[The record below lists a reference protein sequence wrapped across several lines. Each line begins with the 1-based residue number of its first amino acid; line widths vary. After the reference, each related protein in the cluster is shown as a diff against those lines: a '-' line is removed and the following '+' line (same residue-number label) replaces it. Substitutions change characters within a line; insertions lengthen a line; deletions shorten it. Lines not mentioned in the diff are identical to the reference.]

1 MPEIEHQ
8 KSTKPQSERWQFY
21 LYVFTGWKRKVIGA
35 IWGLPPAVVGIY
47 AAFRGEFGFPKLT
60 DVMPISTWFVVGIVW
75 LVIAFIIT
83 ILVSTEGSYHY
94 ASSLRTMAERKV
106 KEDVLDEKLLTTLR
120 HIAQTSRRN
129 AVLYTDSM
137 YASLEG
143 RTSEIQRSI
152 CDANSEVLLICYS
165 LTFWKDKIE
174 EQIHKFLAK
183 DDSMFKVL
191 MLMPSSSGF
200 VEKSALE
207 AFQYRGMVPTDMD
220 AWLRSTEEI
229 RKAHRSDIGSSIDT
243 LVLWQQKYGKTKV
256 DFRFYVDTPVLYGFS
271 CDRKVFCVSSY
282 FINPIERAFRL
293 PSRVFD
299 LSEDVDPFS
308 AMVASVF
315 LNWFDTK
322 FATGFESSQIG
333 WQK

>member
-1 MPEIEHQ
+1 M
-8 KSTKPQSERWQFY
+8 
-21 LYVFTGWKRKVIGA
+21 IGP
-35 IWGLPPAVVGIY
+35 IWGIPPATVGIY
-47 AAFRGEFGFPKLT
+47 AAFREEFGLPKLT
-60 DVMPISTWFVVGIVW
+60 DVMPVSVWLVVGFVW
-75 LVIAFIIT
+75 LVIASILT
-83 ILVSTEGSYHY
+83 ILVSTEGSYRY
-94 ASSLRTMAERKV
+94 VRSLHTTTKHRI
-106 KEDVLDEKLLTTLR
+106 KEDILDETLLTTLR
-120 HIAQTSRRN
+120 HIAQTSKRD
-129 AVLYTDSM
+129 AVLYADSM

-165 LTFWKDKIE
+165 LTFWKDKVE

-207 AFQYRGMVPTDMD
+207 AFQYRGSVPTDLD
-220 AWLRSTEEI
+220 AWLRSTEET

-271 CDRKVFCVSSY
+271 CDRRVFYVSSY
-282 FINPIERAFRL
+282 FINPTERAFRL
-293 PSRVFD
+293 PSRVLD
-299 LSEDVDPFS
+299 LSKDADPSS

-322 FATGFESSQIG
+322 FATGSELSQNG
-333 WQK
+333 